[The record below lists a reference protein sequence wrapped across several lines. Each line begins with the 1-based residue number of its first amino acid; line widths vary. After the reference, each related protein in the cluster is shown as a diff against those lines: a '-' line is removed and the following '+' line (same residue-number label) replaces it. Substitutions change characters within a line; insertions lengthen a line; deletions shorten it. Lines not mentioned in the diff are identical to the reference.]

1 MHLTLKKA
9 NAAYLK
15 LVKNNVLVKQQILF
29 EALNAD
35 EIYFRNGNRIQHIN
49 NHCRTTIQQ
58 NLFFQFA
65 VANTL

>member
-35 EIYFRNGNRIQHIN
+35 EI
-49 NHCRTTIQQ
+49 
-58 NLFFQFA
+58 
-65 VANTL
+65 